1 MAKITS
7 SKRLNKDE
15 FPEEY
20 QDLVDTLSFSINP
33 FFEQIYGAFTNGLS
47 FKDNF
52 YGQSAT
58 VTTKIDIQGRPVNNQ
73 IQYTLKTRPQ
83 SIMVLNVVN
92 NTDNTPLTGAPFI
105 GFSLNG
111 NTLTLNYITGLVSGK
126 EYTLSIFILG

>member
-1 MAKITS
+1 MAKITTT
-7 SKRLNKDE
+7 KRLNKND
-15 FPEEY
+15 FSEEH
-20 QDLVDTLSFSINP
+20 QDLVDTLSFTINP
-33 FFEQIYGAFTNGLS
+33 FFEQVYNAFTNGLS

-58 VTTKIDIQGRPVNNQ
+58 VTTKVDAQGRPVNNE

-92 NTDNTPLTGAPFI
+92 NTDSTGLTGAPFI

-111 NTLTLNYITGLVSGK
+111 NTLTLNYITGLLPNK
-126 EYTLSIFILG
+126 EYTISLFILG